1 MPDFTRRVL
10 RAIVT
15 AALLLGMWELA
26 VRGLDLPRYMLPTPS
41 RVAQVLVER
50 FDFLF
55 YQAGITAYE
64 TVLGLVFGVISGVTL
79 ALTLAVLP
87 LARRYLLPVVVVS
100 QALPVF
106 AIAPLLVL
114 WFGFGIA
121 SKIVMASLIIFFP
134 VTSAFFDGLRRTDPA
149 LLDYARL
156 ARATP
161 WQTLVLIRVPAA
173 LPALGSGLRVAAVFA
188 PIGAIVGEWVGSS
201 QGLGFV
207 MLQANARAQA
217 DVVFA
222 ALVLLAVMALLLRAV
237 VDKTTRAMAPWQA
250 ETD

>member
-1 MPDFTRRVL
+1 MSEFQRRIVRGL
-10 RAIVT
+10 VT
-15 AALLLGMWELA
+15 AILLLGAWELA
-26 VRGLDLPRYMLPTPS
+26 VRGLKLPSYMLPPPS
-41 RVAQVLVER
+41 RVAQVLVAR
-50 FDFLF
+50 ADFLLT
-55 YQAGITAYE
+55 QAGITAYE
-64 TVLGLVFGVISGVTL
+64 TVLGLVFGVVSGVVL
-79 ALTLAVLP
+79 ALTLSVLP

-114 WFGFGIA
+114 WFGFGLS

-134 VTSAFFDGLRRTDPA
+134 VTSAFYDGLRRTDPD
-149 LLDYARL
+149 LLDYAKL
-156 ARATP
+156 VRATP
-161 WQTLVLIRVPAA
+161 WQTLMLIRVPAA

-222 ALVLLAVMALLLRAV
+222 ALVLLAAMALLLRAT
-237 VDKTTRAMAPWQA
+237 VDKATRAMTPWQSEQA
-250 ETD
+250 

>member
-1 MPDFTRRVL
+1 MSDLSQRTVRGG
-10 RAIVT
+10 VT
-15 AALLLGMWELA
+15 AILLLAAWEAA
-26 VRGLDLPRYMLPTPS
+26 VRGFDLPSYMLPAPS
-41 RVAQVLVER
+41 RVAQVLIER
-50 FDFLF
+50 ADFLF

-64 TVLGLVFGVISGVTL
+64 TGLGLVFGVVSGVVL
-79 ALTLAVLP
+79 ALMLSVLP
-87 LARRYLLPVVVVS
+87 IAQRYLLPVVVVS

-106 AIAPLLVL
+106 AIAPLLLL
-114 WFGFGIA
+114 WFGFGLA

-134 VTSAFFDGLRRTDPA
+134 VTSAFYDGLRRTHPD
-149 LLDYARL
+149 LLDYAHMVH
-156 ARATP
+156 ATP
-161 WQTLVLIRVPAA
+161 WQTLMMIRVPAA

-201 QGLGFV
+201 KGLGFV

-222 ALVLLAVMALLLRAV
+222 ALVLLAVMALLLRTI
-237 VDKTTRAMAPWQA
+237 VDRTTRAMTPWQS